1 MKKTQICWD
10 APSGPVDL
18 CSYSLFFC
26 MYLPLLSLSLCL
38 YPCTFPLSS
47 LSLLMFVFF
56 AVFFTSPPFVLLF
69 LLPLSFS
76 PLVLLPVF
84 PLIFVSAAV
93 RCCNLGAVSSGQSYP
108 STQYES
114 GLQQGGQQGE
124 QPGHQP
130 RTLLHTPWWV
140 AVVDGILRR
149 GYW

>member
-1 MKKTQICWD
+1 MKKTKICWD

-18 CSYSLFFC
+18 CSYSLFFLYVFASSVLF
-26 MYLPLLSLSLCL
+26 MSLSMYRPALFFVTAHVCL
-38 YPCTFPLSS
+38 
-47 LSLLMFVFF
+47 F
-56 AVFFTSPPFVLLF
+56 AVFFTSLPFVLLF
-69 LLPLSFS
+69 LLPPSFS
-76 PLVLLPVF
+76 PLVFLPIF

-149 GYW
+149 GC